1 MMVQCSG
8 YKVKSGLEAIIKNED
23 TLERIHGYTKTER
36 IINRAK
42 EMLDLLT
49 SDYVHFNIG
58 HNGVFL
64 TPDDHAF
71 LKEHS

>member
-8 YKVKSGLEAIIKNED
+8 YKVRSGLEAIIKNQD
-23 TLERIHGYTKTER
+23 TLESIHGYTKTEK

-49 SDYVHFNIG
+49 CDYVHFNIS
-58 HNGVFL
+58 HNSVFL
-64 TPDDHAF
+64 STDDHLF